1 MTNEVTELEDR
12 WILPLRGAAITRIE
26 PGEQTVFALDSDVRI
41 IVGEHAYFTEGPVTG
56 PEVEKTEL
64 GQIDRGLLQ
73 SSIGARIVSA
83 IGFKSGALRIVLDN
97 GRHLNVTRAQPLVPA
112 AVISGNTALW
122 VRNTSAADQES
133 N

>member
-12 WILPLRGAAITRIE
+12 WILPLRGAAIARIE
-26 PGEQTVFALDSDVRI
+26 PGEQTVFVLESDVRI

-56 PEVEKTEL
+56 PEVDKTEL

-97 GRHLNVTRAQPLVPA
+97 GRHLNVTRAQRLVPA
-112 AVISGNTALW
+112 AVVSGDTALW
-122 VRNTSAADQES
+122 ARTTSAADPES

>member
-26 PGEQTVFALDSDVRI
+26 PGEQTVFTLDSDVRI

-73 SSIGARIVSA
+73 SSIGARVVSA
-83 IGFKSGALRIVLDN
+83 IGFKSGTLRIVLDN
-97 GRHLNVTRAQPLVPA
+97 GWHLNVTRAQPLVPA
-112 AVISGNTALW
+112 AVVSGDTALW
-122 VRNTSAADQES
+122 ARTTSAADQES
-133 N
+133 K